1 MHAFAIVL
9 VKPGD
14 DVAGEVERLMAP
26 FSEGSEAAAAQY
38 DADGNETAA
47 YVPGR
52 FWHDWWRI
60 GGRWDGTIR
69 GLDYHSADGCRCEP
83 DGQPMTHDG
92 SECHYGSGR
101 HETLERNVVPVI
113 EMGECRPWTLVTPEG
128 EVRHRDRYVPA
139 PEKGDD
145 AWPWKIEADEG
156 FDRWC
161 GEQLLAHRD
170 CLAVGVDYHD

>member
-9 VKPGD
+9 VKPSD

-26 FSEGSEAAAAQY
+26 FSEGSLECAAQY
-38 DADGNETAA
+38 DAEGEAGPG

-69 GLDYHSADGCRCEP
+69 GLESVDDGE
-83 DGQPMTHDG
+83 GGFNFGEQF
-92 SECHYGSGR
+92 
-101 HETLERNVVPVI
+101 ETLVRNVVPVI
-113 EMGECRPWTLVTPEG
+113 EMGECRPFTLVTPEG
-128 EVRHRDRYVPA
+128 EFRHREHWVADVDGPI
-139 PEKGDD
+139 DT

-170 CLAVGVDYHD
+170 CLAVGLDYHD